1 MSIARIVLAIVVS
14 VTSAASAWP
23 QPPKEYL
30 EQSPPSPTT
39 KVVKLE
45 FINSFDQ
52 SRGEALLEVPGKLSI
67 PVPLIISPHAANWSP
82 EMNRSIWAAVADRFG
97 VLILHPVHQG
107 KLNPRV
113 SFGSARQLA
122 NLESALA
129 EVQRRYPVDD
139 SRVYAAGLSQGA
151 IESLLLAGRHSKRF
165 AGVLAVNTIGD
176 YLAFHQGGQE
186 STGDTVSRFRFNT
199 WTQLRKLFE
208 LDFGGTPD
216 TARAEYYLRSPVL
229 YAQQLAQTPL
239 ILYWAENDEIIG
251 RGGTHQGGM
260 FAEVIRAFKPASFRE
275 VRHSG
280 GHGYPFY
287 SVDLEKLSVS
297 LFPREIFLES
307 VKEMLK
313 FRRTALDSTDHKE

>member
-1 MSIARIVLAIVVS
+1 MSMTRIVLAIAVS
-14 VTSAASAWP
+14 VTIAVSAWA

-52 SRGEALLEVPGKLSI
+52 SRGEALLEVPEKLSR
-67 PVPLIISPHAANWSP
+67 PVPLIISPHPGNWTP
-82 EMNRSIWAAVADRFG
+82 EMNRSLWAGVADQFG
-97 VLILHPVHQG
+97 VLILHPVHRG

-113 SFGSARQLA
+113 SFGSARQLG
-122 NLESALA
+122 NLESAIA
-129 EVQRRYPVDD
+129 EAQRRYPVDD

-151 IESLLLAGRHSKRF
+151 IESLLLAGRHPKRF
-165 AGVLAVNTIGD
+165 AGVLSINTIAD

-186 STGDTVSRFRFNT
+186 STEDTVSRFRSNT
-199 WTQLRKLFE
+199 WSQLRKLFE

-260 FAEVIRAFKPASFRE
+260 LAEVIRAFKPANFRE
-275 VRHSG
+275 VRHSE

-287 SVDLEKLSVS
+287 RVDLEKMSVS

-313 FRRTALDSTDHKE
+313 FRRTVLKNT

>member
-1 MSIARIVLAIVVS
+1 
-14 VTSAASAWP
+14 
-23 QPPKEYL
+23 
-30 EQSPPSPTT
+30 SPPSPKT

-52 SRGEALLEVPGKLSI
+52 SRGEALLEIPEKLNR
-67 PVPLIISPHAANWSP
+67 PVPLIISPNPGNWTP
-82 EMNRSIWAAVADRFG
+82 EMNRSIWAGVADQFG
-97 VLILHPVHQG
+97 VMILYPLHQG
-107 KLNPRV
+107 KLNPHV
-113 SFGSARQLA
+113 SFGSARQLG
-122 NLESALA
+122 NLDSALA
-129 EVQRRYPVDD
+129 EVRRRYPVDD
-139 SRVYAAGLSQGA
+139 SRLYAAGLSQGA
-151 IESLLLAGRHSKRF
+151 IESLLLLGRHPQRF
-165 AGVLAVNTIGD
+165 AGALVINPIAD
-176 YLAFHQGGQE
+176 YLAFHQGGPEPKEDFVAQ
-186 STGDTVSRFRFNT
+186 FRLKQ

-251 RGGTHQGGM
+251 RGATQQGGM
-260 FAEVIRAFKPASFRE
+260 LAEVIRAFKPATFRE

-287 SVDLEKLSVS
+287 RVNLEKLSVS

-313 FRRTALDSTDHKE
+313 FQRTVLEKTHPKE